1 MYWWRTKKAQYPDG
15 AVAPKT
21 ALPYGSDSW
30 ITWNRCHLRHTRCQ
44 KLFLFPQAVAQQKKK
59 AELFYKERLGV
70 LAARCAS
77 CISMTN
83 F

>member
-1 MYWWRTKKAQYPDG
+1 MYWCRTKKAQYPDG

-30 ITWNRCHLRHTRCQ
+30 ITWNRCHSFLNKRGTYGIIAD
-44 KLFLFPQAVAQQKKK
+44 KLPSSVHLCNPPEAFIVV
-59 AELFYKERLGV
+59 GV
-70 LAARCAS
+70 
-77 CISMTN
+77 

>member
-1 MYWWRTKKAQYPDG
+1 
-15 AVAPKT
+15 